1 MLFNNGYS
9 VLHFPL
15 FGISPDI
22 KRPLSKFTE
31 RFRGEIFTK
40 AITHKGDMKKLKKEG
55 R

>member
-9 VLHFPL
+9 VLHFLL

-40 AITHKGDMKKLKKEG
+40 ARTQRWYEKGKEREG